1 MEEPKKSPT
10 PTPADH
16 FLTALIVT
24 VVLGVLVFWSVI
36 VAAVIRK
43 LTKDRITRLE
53 SMAIAGLGIVWL
65 IVGLPAWIV
74 SLGRWWLSLFGLLDD
89 SLTLF
94 PILDLTVLG
103 VVLSMLMI
111 TTGGTKATAWVP
123 ARIGKYNPLK
133 KADIGDSGILP
144 TKDEK
149 RLASQTVVSIPVQA
163 MATTNARS
171 MTDDNLGSRSF
182 PIGIDKHGAPISIS
196 ENEINKHGLIFGSTG
211 SGKTETIKA
220 IAGGLL
226 DLGWHGLLL
235 DLKEDAA
242 TGGLLDWC
250 GTYSNSHAIPF
261 QQFRLSDPR
270 PSYWFS
276 PLLGM
281 GPDEAFDTITGSQ
294 TFEAA
299 YYEALNKK
307 QLGQLVQLMYAAHTV
322 DPVRYEAPTIY
333 EIGKILA
340 APSLEKATRELV
352 AVVITNVPGYS
363 KDDFQTLV
371 APDKAMTETAAG
383 LGARLTSMYE
393 TQAGRIALRGGDGR
407 IAFDVTQSGLS
418 YVGLD
423 SLGKPELTKLVS
435 TSVLQRMAVYAA
447 DRTSGRVVDTAPRF
461 LIVDEANFVARRVLL
476 NLLSRARSAGIA
488 TIVCTQGP
496 TDWTAREQGE
506 PDLTSLV
513 QNTNVAIIM
522 GQGERT
528 NAELCADI
536 IGRAEKSVMTQQ
548 YRDGELTTAGSMSTT
563 VDYLVSP
570 DALRSLTIGEAVI
583 RVGKPAEWARYAKI
597 IQRDPR
603 TIYKH

>member
-1 MEEPKKSPT
+1 MEEPKKTST
-10 PTPADH
+10 PTDH
-16 FLTALIVT
+16 VLTALIVSA
-24 VVLGVLVFWSVI
+24 VIGVLVFWSVI
-36 VAAVIRK
+36 VAVAVRK
-43 LTKDRITRLE
+43 LAKNRVGRLE
-53 SMAIAGLGIVWL
+53 SLAVAGVGLVWL
-65 IVGLPAWIV
+65 VVGLPTWIV
-74 SLGRWWLSLFGLLDD
+74 AVGRWWLSLFGMLEDPLT
-89 SLTLF
+89 SL
-94 PILDLTVLG
+94 PVVDLTVLG
-103 VVLSMLMI
+103 AVIAMLTI
-111 TTGGTKATAWVP
+111 ASGGTKIAAWVP

-133 KADIGDSGILP
+133 KSDVADTGILP
-144 TKDEK
+144 TDEEK
-149 RLASQTVVSIPVQA
+149 RLANQAVVSIPVQA
-163 MATTNARS
+163 MASTSVRNMSDEKR
-171 MTDDNLGSRSF
+171 GSRSF
-182 PIGIDKHGAPISIS
+182 PVGVDKHGAPILIS

-250 GTYSNSHAIPF
+250 GIYANSHAIPF
-261 QQFRLSDPR
+261 QQFRLSDPK
-270 PSYWFS
+270 PAYWFS

-281 GPDEAFDTITGSQ
+281 GPDEAFDTIIGSQ

-322 DPVRYEAPTIY
+322 DPVRYEAPTVY
-333 EIGKILA
+333 DIGKILA

-352 AVVITNVPGYS
+352 AVVITNIAGYS
-363 KDDFQTLV
+363 KDDFHTLV

-393 TQAGRIALRGGDGR
+393 TQAGRVALRGGDGR

-447 DRTSGRVVDTAPRF
+447 DRTSGRVVDAAPRF

-496 TDWTAREQGE
+496 TDWTAREPGE

-513 QNTNVAIIM
+513 QNTNVAVIM
-522 GQGERT
+522 SQGERT

-548 YRDGELTTAGSMSTT
+548 FRDGELTTAGSMSTT

-583 RVGKPAEWARYAKI
+583 RVGKPAEWARYTKI
-597 IQRDPR
+597 AQRDPR

>member
-1 MEEPKKSPT
+1 MEEPKNKPEEKKD
-10 PTPADH
+10 PV
-16 FLTALIVT
+16 LTFVIVLAVLAL
-24 VVLGVLVFWSVI
+24 LAFWSVI
-36 VAAVIRK
+36 VGTAVRLLVK
-43 LTKDRITRLE
+43 GRISRVE
-53 SMAIAGLGIVWL
+53 SLAVAGVGTVWL
-65 IVGLPAWIV
+65 ALDIPRWVLGVGQ
-74 SLGRWWLSLFGLLDD
+74 WWLSVFGLLDAPLT
-89 SLTLF
+89 SLPF
-94 PILDLTVLG
+94 VDLTVLG
-103 VVLSMLMI
+103 VVISMLTI
-111 TTGGTKATAWVP
+111 AAGGSKVAAWAP

-133 KADIGDSGILP
+133 KVQPDASAILP
-144 TKDEK
+144 TDDEK
-149 RLASQTVVSIPVQA
+149 RRANEVVVSIPVQ
-163 MATTNARS
+163 T
-171 MTDDNLGSRSF
+171 MTSSGTRKFNDDTKGPRAF
-182 PIGIDKHGAPISIS
+182 PIGVDKHGAPIMIA

-250 GTYSNSHAIPF
+250 AEYGNYHAVPF
-261 QQFRLSDPR
+261 QQFRLSDPK
-270 PSYWFS
+270 PQYWFS

-281 GPDEAFDTITGSQ
+281 GSDEAFDTIVGSQ

-322 DPVRYEAPTIY
+322 DPARYLAPTIY
-333 EIGKILA
+333 DIGKILA
-340 APSLEKATRELV
+340 APSLEKATREMV
-352 AVVITNVPGYS
+352 AVVISNIPGYE

-371 APDKAMTETAAG
+371 SPDKAMTETAAG

-393 TQAGRIALRGGDGR
+393 TQVGRVALRGGDGR
-407 IAFDVTQSGLS
+407 IPFDVTSPGLS
-418 YVGLD
+418 YIGLD

-447 DRTSGRVVDTAPRF
+447 DRTSGRVTDVAPRF

-513 QNTNVAIIM
+513 QNTNVAVIM
-522 GQGERT
+522 SQGERT

-536 IGRAEKSVMTQQ
+536 IGRAEKNVMTQQ

-570 DALRSLTIGEAVI
+570 DALRSLTIGEAII
-583 RVGKPAEWARYAKI
+583 RVGKPQEWARYTKI
-597 IQRDPR
+597 AQRDPR
-603 TIYKH
+603 TIYKP